1 MSDAV
6 RDADDPAV
14 QTRRRAYERVAT
26 DAVELIE
33 NLVHDAPPPLPA
45 RESAAAPPRA
55 HRRGRPLAAA
65 SLTASVF
72 GLTLSWLMPWAMPV
86 SILGSVLAIIALRR
100 TWEQREP
107 AWWGLGLGIAGAA
120 CASFWVGWIITQ
132 LNAVSAG

>member
-1 MSDAV
+1 MSDAL
-6 RDADDPAV
+6 RDAQDPAA

-45 RESAAAPPRA
+45 RKPASAASPAP
-55 HRRGRPLAAA
+55 RRGRPLAGA

-86 SILGSVLAIIALRR
+86 SILGAVLAIIALRR
-100 TWEQREP
+100 SWEQHEP
-107 AWWGLGLGIAGAA
+107 AWWGLGLGIAGTA
-120 CASFWVGWIITQ
+120 CASYWIGWIIAQ
-132 LNAVSAG
+132 LGATAVG